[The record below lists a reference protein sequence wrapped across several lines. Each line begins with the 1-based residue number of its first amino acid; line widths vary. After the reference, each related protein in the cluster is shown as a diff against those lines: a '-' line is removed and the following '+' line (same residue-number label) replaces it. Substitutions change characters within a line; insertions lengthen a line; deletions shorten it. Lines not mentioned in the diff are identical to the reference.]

1 MQSNGSEVLRGAV
14 DKFYDAIFVGLFSE
28 DV

>member
-1 MQSNGSEVLRGAV
+1 MQSNGFGVPRGAV
-14 DKFYDAIFVGLFSE
+14 DKFHDAISVGLFSE